1 MELIDKDSL
10 IGKFPKFYYF
20 FCYYFMKQTLR
31 YIGLLAILPLA
42 MVAVAPDMIGDASAA
57 KSEGSP
63 GSVSPKSYGSAT
75 DDVVCGDRLCS
86 TPEGEADPANMGKA
100 Q

>member
-1 MELIDKDSL
+1 MQQSL
-10 IGKFPKFYYF
+10 K
-20 FCYYFMKQTLR
+20 

-42 MVAVAPDMIGDASAA
+42 MVTLSPDLIVDASAQKA
-57 KSEGSP
+57 EGSS

-75 DDVVCGDRLCS
+75 DKIVCGDRLCGS
-86 TPEGEADPANMGKA
+86 EGSIEPVNEGRA